1 MVQEIDILLDI
12 IPEWGNCQSWVK
24 IIEHLIMS
32 LVRSEIIAEK
42 EPSQIWQCI
51 YTSFIRK
58 TKHCQRHNGP

>member
-32 LVRSEIIAEK
+32 LARCEIIAEK
-42 EPSQIWQCI
+42 EPSQIWQSKYI
-51 YTSFIRK
+51 TAVRR
-58 TKHCQRHNGP
+58 HCTDWYEI